1 MVTVQSPAIPT
12 GEPAARDR
20 PRAPAVALAAVCL
33 LAAVLYA
40 WAPWGWGN
48 AYYSA
53 AVRSM
58 SESFTNFLF
67 GSFDPA
73 GVVTV
78 DKPPMALWP
87 QVISTWIFGYHG
99 WALLLPQ
106 AVEGVATVVLL
117 HRTVRRW
124 AGETAA
130 LVASLVLALT
140 PVTVVINRDNLPDT
154 LLVLLMVAAA
164 YALTRSV
171 APMTS
176 RRAATG
182 WLLLAAL
189 LIGCGFITKM
199 LAAWVGLP
207 AFLLAY
213 LVATRPRR
221 WPLDLAMAAVVLAAG
236 SLWWV
241 AAADLW
247 PGERPYI
254 GGSADGTARDL
265 VIGYN
270 GLGRVL
276 GGSGG
281 FPQGP
286 PRGGF
291 PQAPPSG
298 GVPQGSPPGGR
309 PPAWPTGGPG
319 DLGGSGG
326 PGGLGGPDRPG
337 DGPGGRFPFPGPGG
351 AAGFGD
357 PPGITRMFGPAVGG
371 QATWLLP
378 LALAVLGGALVAAIR
393 SRSRRTPEPIP
404 GSGAAEGTREHPAD
418 AAAELTVQA
427 AGVAERS
434 SVREAGAGVRE
445 AGATEQGRRARRA
458 GWILWGGWLLT
469 NGLVFSLAQGIFHP
483 YYTIMLVPPIA
494 ALTGAG
500 VAAAA
505 RWHRSGGPAERH
517 RTSGLTEGGRSG
529 GRTERRRG
537 GGLTRRLVLPGAVAL
552 TTAWAWVLLSREPG
566 WHGWLRIAIPA
577 AAVAG
582 IAVLLAARD
591 RRVVLT
597 AALVPMLAAPAVWS
611 VATAFGPPVSAVIP
625 AAGPAQAF
633 MPGFPPPSDP
643 SGPVQ
648 TPAPGRTPPPDPP
661 SPATP
666 NGPVARRGGLPG
678 PFGGGELGPEQRR
691 VLDYAVRHSGGA
703 RIKLA
708 IEGGAIMAAPY
719 IMNTRETVIGMGGF
733 MGGDPAPSLAH
744 LDRWLRSGELRY
756 VLALSAGDAWPPRMG
771 ASTGRTQWI
780 GRNCTPVPPAEY
792 GGAAAPA
799 NPAPG
804 PFSAQPIL
812 YRCG

>member
-1 MVTVQSPAIPT
+1 MVTVESPAIPT
-12 GEPAARDR
+12 GEPSARDR
-20 PRAPAVALAAVCL
+20 PRAPVLALAAICL

-48 AYYSA
+48 PYYSA

-106 AVEGVATVVLL
+106 VVEGVATVFLL

-130 LVASLVLALT
+130 LVAGLVLALT

-182 WLLLAAL
+182 WLVLAAF
-189 LIGCGFITKM
+189 LIGCGFTTKM

-213 LVATRPRR
+213 LVATRPRH
-221 WPLDLAMAAVVLAAG
+221 WPRDLAAAALVLTVG

-291 PQAPPSG
+291 PQGPPAG
-298 GVPQGSPPGGR
+298 GSPQGTLPGGLPQDR
-309 PPAWPTGGPG
+309 PTGGPG
-319 DLGGSGG
+319 ASGG
-326 PGGLGGPDRPG
+326 PGSLGGPDRPG
-337 DGPGGRFPFPGPGG
+337 GAPGGRFPFPLPGG

-378 LALAVLGGALVAAIR
+378 LSLAVLSGALVVAIR
-393 SRSRRTPEPIP
+393 SRSRRESTVRET
-404 GSGAAEGTREHPAD
+404 GAAEE
-418 AAAELTVQA
+418 
-427 AGVAERS
+427 S
-434 SVREAGAGVRE
+434 
-445 AGATEQGRRARRA
+445 RRARRA
-458 GWILWGGWLLT
+458 GWMLWGGWLLT

-483 YYTIMLVPPIA
+483 YYTTMLVPPIA

-505 RWHRSGGPAERH
+505 RRHRNGGLTERH
-517 RTSGLTEGGRSG
+517 RTSGSTEGHLTSGSTEGHRSDGLTEKHQRGGLTEERG
-529 GRTERRRG
+529 GGLTERRWTS
-537 GGLTRRLVLPGAVAL
+537 GLTRRLVLPGAVVL
-552 TTAWAWVLLSREPG
+552 TSAWAWVLLSREPG
-566 WHGWLRIAIPA
+566 WHGWLRIAVPA
-577 AAVAG
+577 LAVAA
-582 IAVLLAARD
+582 IAVLLIARD

-611 VATAFGPPVSAVIP
+611 VATAFGPPAGPVIP
-625 AAGPAQAF
+625 AAGPVQPF

-643 SGPVQ
+643 SSPVQ
-648 TPAPGRTPPPDPP
+648 APTPGLTPSSGPSGSVQAPTPG
-661 SPATP
+661 ATP
-666 NGPVARRGGLPG
+666 SSGPSGPAAPDGSVARRGGLPE
-678 PFGGGELGPEQRR
+678 PFGGSELGPEQRR
-691 VLDYAVRHSGGA
+691 VLDYAVRRSGAA

-756 VLALSAGDAWPPRMG
+756 VLAPSADNPGPPRMG
-771 ASTGRTQWI
+771 ASTGRTRWI
-780 GRNCTPVPPAEY
+780 TQNCTPVPPAEY
-792 GGAAAPA
+792 GGAATPA
-799 NPAPG
+799 NPPPG
-804 PFSAQPIL
+804 PFSAQLTL